1 MAELQHLLLGAGA
14 GQRMAM
20 ISDRSCLVFGGRDEE
35 EDMVQDTWLLDC
47 LRTAGDTE
55 GLASLEVS
63 AGAAAASVS
72 RTAGS
77 LAPQRQRL
85 QGVDSRDT
93 DPAPHFALRLPRRRV
108 RPRESRKARRW
119 AATRRTSRPPRASS
133 RGRAAGVCRRAARLA
148 ARRCGQLRLLIC
160 LCSFQALQQRKHE
173 HALLVQSAEEEEDS
187 DSEAV
192 SLTQLPFGGRQ
203 Q

>member
-1 MAELQHLLLGAGA
+1 MHVLVCLAVFLPSVPVPCFVLQQRVAYAGHAQLALEHPALLCPCPSTAYAHSCACAVKIFISNLRASFVCATCVELKLSELTWNAHSELQCLLLGSGA

-35 EDMVQDTWLLDC
+35 EDMVQDTWILDC

-77 LAPQRQRL
+77 LAP
-85 QGVDSRDT
+85 
-93 DPAPHFALRLPRRRV
+93 
-108 RPRESRKARRW
+108 
-119 AATRRTSRPPRASS
+119 
-133 RGRAAGVCRRAARLA
+133 
-148 ARRCGQLRLLIC
+148 
-160 LCSFQALQQRKHE
+160 
-173 HALLVQSAEEEEDS
+173 
-187 DSEAV
+187 
-192 SLTQLPFGGRQ
+192 
-203 Q
+203 